1 MIMQVAK
8 PPKTVQ
14 KAKSPKSPKR
24 PKSPKGPKG
33 PKGPRDEAKLI
44 GKECFSEVL
53 PVHCPSCSLDQ
64 KSLLGHSMVLCML
77 AKQSLCLLL

>member
-24 PKSPKGPKG
+24 PKSPKGP
-33 PKGPRDEAKLI
+33 RDEAKLI

-53 PVHCPSCSLDQ
+53 PVHCSSCSLDQ
-64 KSLLGHSMVLCML
+64 KSLLGHSMILCML